1 MSEGIGSVEEGDG
14 IPDPLG
20 CDISRSNNDWVNLMV
35 VRQNWWVSKMSKQ
48 GAKRRSKKMSNGAA
62 PLSNHGTV

>member
-20 CDISRSNNDWVNLMV
+20 CNISRSNNDLVNLMV
-35 VRQNWWVSKMSKQ
+35 VRRNWRVSKMSKQ
-48 GAKRRSKKMSNGAA
+48 GAKRHSKKMSDGAT